1 MNKLPHSVV
10 LVSSAA
16 RTATANGSTITLPI
30 ADVYSFVIEVT
41 AASGTGPTLDIAWQN
56 SYDDGTTFQYMPFRT
71 SQISTTRV
79 EEFTFPQNLRNMDVQ
94 ANQTAATGGLLAKNF
109 IFTRKGRFV
118 WTIGGTNPS
127 FTFLITAY
135 MRDGR

>member
-16 RTATANGSTITLPI
+16 RTATANGSTLTIPI
-30 ADVYSFVIEVT
+30 ADVYTFVIEVT
-41 AASGTGPTLDIAWQN
+41 AVSGTGPTLDIAYQN
-56 SYDDGTTFQYMPFRT
+56 SYDDGTTFQYMPFRS
-71 SQISTTRV
+71 SQFTATRV
-79 EEFTFPQNLRNMDVQ
+79 EEFTFPQNMRNFS
-94 ANQTAATGGLLAKNF
+94 AEGNQVAATGGFLCKNF
-109 IFTRKGRFV
+109 ILARKGRFV

-135 MRDGR
+135 MREGR